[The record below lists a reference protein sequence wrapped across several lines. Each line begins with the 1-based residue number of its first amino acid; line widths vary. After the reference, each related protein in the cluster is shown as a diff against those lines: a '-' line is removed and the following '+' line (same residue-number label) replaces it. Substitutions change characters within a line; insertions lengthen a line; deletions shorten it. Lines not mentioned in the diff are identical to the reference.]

1 MRILLIEDDEAQGR
15 FLVEELAAAGHSTQ
29 WATTGLAG
37 LQAASAS
44 SYDVLILDRLL
55 PELDGLAVLK
65 SLRESGN
72 RVPALILSALSS
84 VDERVQGLK
93 AGGDDYLCKPF
104 AVSELLARLEALVRR
119 PTRQAAET
127 KLVLGDLE
135 MDLLARTVKR
145 GGRDVALQNREF
157 RLLEYLMRHAGQVVT
172 RTMLLEEVWN
182 FHFDPGTNVVD
193 AQISKLR
200 QKLDRDQDRAMIN
213 TIRGVGYRLDA

>member
-15 FLVEELAAAGHSTQ
+15 FLVEELTAAGHSTQ
-29 WATTGLAG
+29 WATTGVTG
-37 LQAASAS
+37 LQAASEL
-44 SYDVLILDRLL
+44 SYDVIILDRLL
-55 PELDGLAVLK
+55 PQLDGLTLLK
-65 SLRESGN
+65 SLRQAGN

-119 PTRQAAET
+119 PERQPAET
-127 KLVLGDLE
+127 KLIVGDLE
-135 MDLLARTVKR
+135 MDLLARTVNRAGR
-145 GGRDVALQNREF
+145 GIALQNREF
-157 RLLEYLMRHAGQVVT
+157 RLLEYLMRHSGQVVT
-172 RTMLLEEVWN
+172 RTMLLEEVWS

-200 QKLDRDQDRAMIN
+200 QKLDRDHDHAMIN